1 MPVAA
6 AFTRSTSIILIIAVV
21 ILTVGAVTGAV
32 RRRRGREVPA
42 WEIENEANARFVP
55 SSDPHHPRCP
65 RCHGRGKLAGLAGRE
80 CPVCGGLRHVRFG
93 PGA

>member
-6 AFTRSTSIILIIAVV
+6 AFTRSTSIILIIVVV
-21 ILTVGAVTGAV
+21 ILTAGVVARAL

-55 SSDPHHPRCP
+55 SADPHHPRCP

-80 CPVCGGLRHVRFG
+80 CPVCQGLRHVRFG